1 MTAKE
6 ERVDNEKDA
15 IEREMQTE
23 VEERS
28 VRLLSSLQS
37 LTATERYAFLGW
49 FAGGNSHVTKYANR
63 DFVFFGKAECEWV
76 PFDFWL
82 TKLPALGLIT
92 ITEERRGIAKG
103 AIGQPEF
110 VEYKITATDVGFA
123 AREAWWNRL
132 PRG

>member
-1 MTAKE
+1 M
-6 ERVDNEKDA
+6 DNEKDA
-15 IEREMQTE
+15 IERGTGTE
-23 VEERS
+23 AEERS
-28 VRLLSSLQS
+28 IRLLSSLRN
-37 LTATERYAFLGW
+37 LTSTERNAFLGW
-49 FAGGNSHVTKYANR
+49 FAGGNTHVTKYANH

-110 VEYKITATDVGFA
+110 VEYKITATDDGFD
-123 AREAWWNRL
+123 AREAWWNRPL
-132 PRG
+132 RG